1 MGASSRRSASGKKF
15 SPSFVVLGGRRA
27 PYVRL
32 SVCVAS
38 VRATDGAGGGGSLE
52 RACVVVCDSE
62 CL

>member
-38 VRATDGAGGGGSLE
+38 VRASDGGGVTGTRMRGSL
-52 RACVVVCDSE
+52 
-62 CL
+62 

>member
-32 SVCVAS
+32 SVCVAG
-38 VRATDGAGGGGSLE
+38 VGATDGGGVTGMRMRGSL
-52 RACVVVCDSE
+52 
-62 CL
+62 